1 MSELIQT
8 ITLPAYSFD
17 VSVSKTE
24 IFDIDMA
31 KQLLTKSSISK
42 EEQRKLKTYVGRRMK
57 GNQVITHYVLGAT
70 TKSEMLGRFVA
81 KGNVGLQTLP
91 RDIRAALT
99 KPYYFDID
107 MKNAQPT
114 LMLQLA
120 IQKGYEHTYLD
131 KLVNSRDD
139 VLAQIMAEL
148 GASRSEAKDRIIK
161 LFFGSSY
168 IDGLPEWIATG
179 LYPEICK
186 IKANIYASNL
196 ELAKKFKK
204 NQNSVLSHVLQTIE
218 RDCLM
223 AMDRAL
229 TRNKRSLDVLMHDGG
244 LVRKLEGETEF
255 PINLMRELEHSI
267 YKDTGFR
274 VSLHQKPIET
284 SFEIEEP
291 EFKIYPND
299 TIIDDLFAAKTFLEL
314 NKDNIVYSFSNIYIF
329 NEATGVW
336 SSDEAQ
342 LNTLITQA
350 GNALIFHKNN
360 PKGDGLITHNYSGS
374 VKNRENMKKILPSI
388 LEQNNKF
395 LYEGRKKSCFKL
407 LFKNGIYDFETQTF
421 YPNFNRSIVFAHAI
435 PREFKDDVPA
445 EDVDFV
451 NNTFFVAPFS
461 NADTPRVYRHYLMRG
476 IIGDYRMKRF
486 IVALGDK
493 NSSKGLF
500 TEFSKYALG
509 GNVAEFNPNS
519 LLLRKN
525 HGDAEREMSWVYGIC
540 DSRLAISN
548 EIKNTDD
555 VRIDGNMLKTL
566 TGGGDGITLRNIYKN
581 SQVVVNQAMPIL
593 FAQDLPSI
601 SPPDAINSRIIV
613 IQYDYSFMDSPN
625 PNIKNEKQ
633 ADPRLKDKLCDDKY
647 ADAFIY
653 MMIQEYNNWAD
664 NDFEEIELPQIML
677 EDKQQIAPIT
687 DIRNVLEADFVI
699 TGNEEDWVPF
709 KDIEDCLKKEKIT
722 MSPTRIGRELT
733 RLGLAIKDKKVNRKT
748 IKGRSGIKL
757 AEDI

>member
-1 MSELIQT
+1 MSELVQT
-8 ITLPAYSFD
+8 ITLPTYSFD
-17 VSVSKTE
+17 VSISKTE
-24 IFDIDMA
+24 LFDVDMA
-31 KQLLTKSSISK
+31 KQLLSKSSISK
-42 EEQRKLKTYVGRRMK
+42 EEQRKLKTYIGRRMK
-57 GNQVITHYVLGAT
+57 GNEVSTTYVLGAK
-70 TKSEMLGRFVA
+70 TKSEMVGRFIA
-81 KGNVGLQTLP
+81 KGGVGLQMLP

-99 KPYYFDID
+99 RPYYFDID

-114 LMLQLA
+114 LLLQLA
-120 IQKGYEHTYLD
+120 IQKGYEHTHLD

-139 VLAQIMAEL
+139 VLAEIMTET
-148 GASRSEAKDRIIK
+148 GATRSEAKDRLIQ

-168 IDGLPEWIATG
+168 IDGLPDWIATG

-186 IKANIYASNL
+186 IKANLYASNM

-204 NQNSVLSHVLQTIE
+204 NQNSVMSYVLQTME

-244 LVRKLEGETEF
+244 LVRKLEGEAEF
-255 PINLMRELEHSI
+255 PINLMRELEHAI

-291 EFKIYPND
+291 DFKIYPND
-299 TIIDDLFAAKTFLEL
+299 AIIDDLFAAKAFLEL
-314 NKDNIVYSFSNIYIF
+314 NKDNIVYSYNNIYIF

-336 SSDEAQ
+336 NNEEEQ
-342 LNTLITQA
+342 LNALITQA

-360 PKGDGLITHNYSGS
+360 PKGDGLITYNYSGS

-388 LEQNNKF
+388 LERDDKF
-395 LYEGRKKSCFKL
+395 LQEGRKKSCFKL
-407 LFKNGIYDFETQTF
+407 LFRNGIYDFEKQTF
-421 YPNFNRSIVFAHAI
+421 YPNFNRSIVFAYAI
-435 PREFKDDVPA
+435 PRDFKDDVPS

-451 NNTFFVAPFS
+451 NHTFFVAPFS
-461 NADTPRVYRHYLMRG
+461 NTDTPRVYRHYLMRG
-476 IIGDYRMKRF
+476 IIGDYRMKKF
-486 IVALGDK
+486 IAALGDK

-500 TEFSKYALG
+500 TEFAKYSLG
-509 GNVAEFNPNS
+509 GNAAEFNPNS

-525 HGDAEREMSWVYGIC
+525 HSDAEREMGWVSSIC
-540 DSRLAISN
+540 NSRLAISN
-548 EIKNTDD
+548 EIKNVDD
-555 VRIDGNMLKTL
+555 VKIDGNMLKTL

-581 SQVVVNQAMPIL
+581 SEVVINQAMPIL

-613 IQYDYSFMDSPN
+613 IQYDYSFMDKPN
-625 PNIKNEKQ
+625 PNIPNEKQ
-633 ADPRLKDKLCDDKY
+633 ADPRLKDKLCSDNY

-664 NDFEEIELPQIML
+664 NNFEEIELPQMML
-677 EDKQQIAPIT
+677 DDKQQLAPVT
-687 DIRNVLEADFVI
+687 DIRNILEGDFVI
-699 TGNEEDWVPF
+699 TGNEDDWVPY
-709 KDIEDCLKKEKIT
+709 KDIEDCLKKEKLT

-733 RLGLAIKDKKVNRKT
+733 RLGLAIRNKKVNRKT
-748 IKGRSGIKL
+748 INGRSGIKI
-757 AEDI
+757 AEEI